1 MTHHTIPLEDEN
13 KRRRLLQQGECVTFD
28 MAFFDSGR
36 PSGVAVVTEA
46 QRIADR
52 SRMLAAAR
60 YEQAVYDANKTA
72 LNSWRGGNHAAQH
85 ETRARDAKCARETLD
100 ALRMARYS

>member
-1 MTHHTIPLEDEN
+1 MTIYTTTLEDEE
-13 KRRRLLQQGECVTFD
+13 KRRRMLKPGERVTFD
-28 MAFFDSGR
+28 MAFLDSGT